1 MFVFGGRKLTP
12 KEQQKKWK
20 KDLRKQQ
27 RELDKQI
34 RTQNRQQGKVK
45 REIKKYAKSGDIK
58 IVETLAK
65 DIVRSNKLVERL
77 YTAKAQINSVSMQLQ
92 NQVAMQTVTKAMG
105 QSSQMMK
112 SMQALVSL
120 PDVRQAAMDMAR
132 EMEKAG
138 LIQEMQDDMMEMMDP
153 DDMDEAVKEEVDKV
167 TIDIIGGI
175 IDKDTNAIVPVNDI
189 TQANKGEDKVVEDME
204 ARLKQLTS

>member
-34 RTQNRQQGKVK
+34 RTQNRQQAKVK

-77 YTAKAQINSVSMQLQ
+77 FTAKAQINSVSMQLQ

>member
-34 RTQNRQQGKVK
+34 RTQNRQQAKVK

>member
-138 LIQEMQDDMMEMMDP
+138 LIQEMQDDMKPALD
-153 DDMDEAVKEEVDKV
+153 
-167 TIDIIGGI
+167 
-175 IDKDTNAIVPVNDI
+175 
-189 TQANKGEDKVVEDME
+189 Q
-204 ARLKQLTS
+204 

>member
-34 RTQNRQQGKVK
+34 RTAKRQETKVK
-45 REIKKYAKSGDIK
+45 KEIKKYAKSGDIK
-58 IVETLAK
+58 IVGTLAK
-65 DIVRSNKLVERL
+65 DIVKGRKLVERL

-92 NQVAMQTVTKAMG
+92 NQVAMQRVTSAMG

-112 SMQALVSL
+112 SMQALVSI
-120 PDVRQAAMDMAR
+120 PDVRKAAMDMAR

-138 LIQEMQDDMMEMMDP
+138 LIEEMQEDMMEMMDP
-153 DDMDEAVKEEVDKV
+153 EDMDDEIAEEVDKV
-167 TIDIIGGI
+167 VTELTGNILD
-175 IDKDTNAIVPVNDI
+175 DADVVPQGKI
-189 TQANKGEDKVVEDME
+189 QAQQQEEQESSEVREME
-204 ARLKQLTS
+204 ARLQKLTS

>member
-189 TQANKGEDKVVEDME
+189 TQANKGEDKVVEVME

>member
-189 TQANKGEDKVVEDME
+189 TQENKGEDKVVEDME

>member
-1 MFVFGGRKLTP
+1 MCVFGGRKLTP

>member
-1 MFVFGGRKLTP
+1 
-12 KEQQKKWK
+12 
-20 KDLRKQQ
+20 
-27 RELDKQI
+27 
-34 RTQNRQQGKVK
+34 
-45 REIKKYAKSGDIK
+45 
-58 IVETLAK
+58 
-65 DIVRSNKLVERL
+65 
-77 YTAKAQINSVSMQLQ
+77 MQLQ

>member
-189 TQANKGEDKVVEDME
+189 TQANKGEDNVVEDME

>member
-1 MFVFGGRKLTP
+1 MFIFGGRKLTP

-34 RTQNRQQGKVK
+34 RTAKRQEAKVK
-45 REIKKYAKSGDIK
+45 KEIKKYAKSGDIK
-58 IVETLAK
+58 IVKTLAK
-65 DIVRSNKLVERL
+65 DIVKGRKLVERL

-92 NQVAMQTVTKAMG
+92 NQVAMQRVTSAMG

-112 SMQALVSL
+112 SMQALVSI
-120 PDVRQAAMDMAR
+120 PDVRKAAMDMAR

-138 LIQEMQDDMMEMMDP
+138 LIEEMQEDMMEMMDP
-153 DDMDEAVKEEVDKV
+153 EDMDDEIAEEVDKV
-167 TIDIIGGI
+167 VTELTGNILD
-175 IDKDTNAIVPVNDI
+175 DADVVPQGKI
-189 TQANKGEDKVVEDME
+189 QAQQQEEQESSEVREME
-204 ARLKQLTS
+204 ARLQKLTS

>member
-1 MFVFGGRKLTP
+1 MFVFCGRKLTP

>member
-189 TQANKGEDKVVEDME
+189 TQANKVEDKVVEDME

>member
-175 IDKDTNAIVPVNDI
+175 IDKDTNAIVTVNDI
-189 TQANKGEDKVVEDME
+189 TKANKGEDKVVEDME

>member
-1 MFVFGGRKLTP
+1 MFVFGGRKLAP

-34 RTQNRQQGKVK
+34 RTQNRQQAKVK

-153 DDMDEAVKEEVDKV
+153 DDMD
-167 TIDIIGGI
+167 
-175 IDKDTNAIVPVNDI
+175 
-189 TQANKGEDKVVEDME
+189 
-204 ARLKQLTS
+204 

>member
-105 QSSQMMK
+105 QSSQMVK

>member
-1 MFVFGGRKLTP
+1 MQVLTGFRNHLMI
-12 KEQQKKWK
+12 KEQIKSINPKNNIKLYSWDIPSLN
-20 KDLRKQQ
+20 DLN
-27 RELDKQI
+27 I
-34 RTQNRQQGKVK
+34 I
-45 REIKKYAKSGDIK
+45 IKK
-58 IVETLAK
+58 
-65 DIVRSNKLVERL
+65 
-77 YTAKAQINSVSMQLQ
+77 TAKAQINSVSMQLQ

>member
-189 TQANKGEDKVVEDME
+189 TQANEGEDKVVEDME

>member
-175 IDKDTNAIVPVNDI
+175 IDKDTNAIVPDNDI

>member
-189 TQANKGEDKVVEDME
+189 TQEVSLSPHTYPGVDAITLN
-204 ARLKQLTS
+204 

>member
-77 YTAKAQINSVSMQLQ
+77 YTAKAQINSVSMKLQ
-92 NQVAMQTVTKAMG
+92 NQVTMQTVTKAMG

>member
-77 YTAKAQINSVSMQLQ
+77 YTAKAH
-92 NQVAMQTVTKAMG
+92 
-105 QSSQMMK
+105 
-112 SMQALVSL
+112 
-120 PDVRQAAMDMAR
+120 
-132 EMEKAG
+132 
-138 LIQEMQDDMMEMMDP
+138 
-153 DDMDEAVKEEVDKV
+153 
-167 TIDIIGGI
+167 
-175 IDKDTNAIVPVNDI
+175 
-189 TQANKGEDKVVEDME
+189 
-204 ARLKQLTS
+204 